1 MGVVVERSNVK
12 IPFVKMHG
20 LGNDFVLLDQRARH
34 YGLSPAQIAHLADRR
49 FGVGCDQVLSLETPH
64 AAAAAA
70 RYCIFNADGTSAEHC
85 GNGVRCVA
93 RYLEQRGESQAGKV
107 LVEIGAEVFE
117 LALLADG
124 LVRVDM
130 GRPRFSPADIPL
142 AVSAEV
148 ERYVL
153 SFEGEARHFGAVSMG
168 NPHAVFEVE
177 STATAPVERLGPA
190 LQDHALFPRRVNVGF
205 MQILAADR
213 IRLRVFERGVGE
225 TQACGTGACAA
236 VAVGRRWRRLA
247 EQVVVELRGGEL
259 TIAWDGDPQHSL
271 WMTGPTAFVFE
282 GSIDL

>member
-1 MGVVVERSNVK
+1 MK

-34 YGLSPAQIAHLADRR
+34 YGLSPAQIALLANRR
-49 FGVGCDQVLSLETPH
+49 FGVGCDQVLSLERPSD
-64 AAAAAA
+64 AAAVV
-70 RYCIFNADGTSAEHC
+70 RYCIFNADGSSAEHC

-93 RYLEQRGESQAGKV
+93 RYLEQRGETQAGKV

-117 LALLADG
+117 LSLQDDG
-124 LVRVDM
+124 QVRVDM
-130 GRPRFSPADIPL
+130 GRPRFAPADLPL
-142 AVSAEV
+142 VVSCEA
-148 ERYVL
+148 ERYAL
-153 SFEGEARHFGAVSMG
+153 SFEGEARYFGAVSMG

-177 STATAPVERLGPA
+177 STTSAPVERLGA
-190 LQDHALFPRRVNVGF
+190 TLQDHALFPRRVNVGF
-205 MQILAADR
+205 MQVLAADR

-259 TIAWDGDPQHSL
+259 TVAWDGDPQHSL
-271 WMTGPTAFVFE
+271 WMTGPAAFVFE
-282 GSIDL
+282 GSIEL

>member
-1 MGVVVERSNVK
+1 MK

-20 LGNDFVLLDQRARH
+20 LGNDFVLLDQREHH
-34 YGLSPAQIAHLADRR
+34 YGLAPGQIARLADRR
-49 FGVGCDQVLSLETPH
+49 LGVGCDQVLSLEAPRDAT
-64 AAAAAA
+64 AAA
-70 RYCIFNADGTSAEHC
+70 RYCIFNADGSSAEHC

-93 RYLEQRGESQAGKV
+93 RYLEQRGEIRARKV
-107 LVEIGAEVFE
+107 LVEIGTEVFE
-117 LALLADG
+117 LSLLDDG
-124 LVRVDM
+124 QVRVDM

-142 AVSAEV
+142 ALSSEA
-148 ERYVL
+148 ERYAL
-153 SFEGEARHFGAVSMG
+153 SFEGEARQFGAVSIG

-177 STATAPVERLGPA
+177 CTATAPVERLGTA

-225 TQACGTGACAA
+225 TKACGTGACAA

-247 EQVVVELRGGEL
+247 EQVTVELRGGEL

-282 GSIDL
+282 GNIDL

>member
-1 MGVVVERSNVK
+1 MK

-20 LGNDFVLLDQRARH
+20 LGNDFVLLDQRAHH
-34 YGLSPAQIAHLADRR
+34 YGLSPAQIARVADRR
-49 FGVGCDQVLSLETPH
+49 FGIGCDQLLSLETPRD
-64 AAAAAA
+64 AAAAV
-70 RYCIFNADGTSAEHC
+70 RYRIFNADGSSAEHC

-93 RYLEQRGESQAGKV
+93 RYLEQRGETRAGKV

-117 LALLADG
+117 LSLLADG
-124 LVRVDM
+124 QVRVDM
-130 GRPRFSPADIPL
+130 GRPRFAPADIPL
-142 AVSAEV
+142 EVSAEA
-148 ERYVL
+148 ERYAL

-177 STATAPVERLGPA
+177 ATASAPVERLGTA

-205 MQILAADR
+205 MQVLAPER

-247 EQVVVELRGGEL
+247 ARVTVELRGGEL

-271 WMTGPTAFVFE
+271 WMTGPATFVFE